1 MCITL
6 YKVEN
11 ILKIINHYVQVFSF
25 VLIIKL
31 KINSSVGKCMAPQ
44 NYKSFKNNSDIENN
58 LKIKT
63 IDACTLQRLE
73 NVTCN
78 C

>member
-1 MCITL
+1 
-6 YKVEN
+6 
-11 ILKIINHYVQVFSF
+11 
-25 VLIIKL
+25 
-31 KINSSVGKCMAPQ
+31 MAPQ